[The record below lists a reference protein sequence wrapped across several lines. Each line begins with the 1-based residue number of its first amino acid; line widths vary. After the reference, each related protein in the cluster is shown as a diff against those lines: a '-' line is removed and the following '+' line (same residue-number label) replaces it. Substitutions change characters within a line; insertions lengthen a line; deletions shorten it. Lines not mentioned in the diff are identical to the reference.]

1 MAKIRKRTWHNK
13 SGKHTCYEI
22 TYVIDGK
29 QYRKSGYESL
39 LDAQVDLPNVIVDDN
54 SNTKFGVISDSYL
67 NRHCEL
73 NCKKSTK
80 DLYENYINVHLEDF
94 KRKIAKEINKRD
106 FENLV
111 LNLKQKELSNKT
123 INGIVSLVISILNYG
138 VDIGYLKTNPVPK
151 YKRLPQVKPDLN
163 FLNETQQKVFLEQ
176 AKNLPE
182 MYYAFF
188 YTALKTGMRRGELLA
203 LEWTDID
210 FKNAKIWISKQIYR
224 GITQATKT
232 GKERYVDMPESLI
245 QVLKEHKLQG
255 VLSKYVFHTNGKPL
269 HPFNMEDTYFKPLLK
284 SCNKVLSE
292 ENKIQKLRFH
302 DLRHSYAT
310 YLLCRGIP
318 VKYVQERLG
327 HSTARMTLDTYAK
340 VMPSVKFGALE
351 LLDDIEKNKQI
362 EHKLSTEN

>member
-1 MAKIRKRTWHNK
+1 MAKIRKRTWVNK

-29 QYRKSGYESL
+29 QYRKGGYKTL
-39 LDAQVDLPNVIVDDN
+39 LDAQIDLPNVIVDDS
-54 SNTKFGVISDSYL
+54 SNTKFGTIADSYL

-80 DLYENYINVHLEDF
+80 DLYENYIEVHLQDF
-94 KRKIAKEINKRD
+94 KRKIAKEICKRD

-111 LNLKQKELSNKT
+111 LNLKQKGLSNKT
-123 INGIVSLVISILNYG
+123 INDIVSLVISIMNYG

-151 YKRLPQVKPDLN
+151 FKTLPRIKPDLT
-163 FLNETQQKVFLEQ
+163 FLDEIQQKVFLEQ
-176 AKNLPE
+176 AKDCPE

-203 LEWTDID
+203 LEWSDID
-210 FKNAKIWISKQIYR
+210 FKNAKIWINKQIYR
-224 GITQATKT
+224 GITQTTKT

-245 QVLKEHKLQG
+245 KVLKEHKQQG

-269 HPFNMEDTYFKPLLK
+269 HPYNMEDTYFRPLLK
-284 SCNKVLSE
+284 RCNKVLSE
-292 ENKIQKLRFH
+292 ENQIQKLRFH
-302 DLRHSYAT
+302 DLRHSFAT
-310 YLLCRGIP
+310 YLLSRGVP

-351 LLDDIEKNKQI
+351 LLDNIENMPQI
-362 EHKLSTEN
+362 EHEKLKPL